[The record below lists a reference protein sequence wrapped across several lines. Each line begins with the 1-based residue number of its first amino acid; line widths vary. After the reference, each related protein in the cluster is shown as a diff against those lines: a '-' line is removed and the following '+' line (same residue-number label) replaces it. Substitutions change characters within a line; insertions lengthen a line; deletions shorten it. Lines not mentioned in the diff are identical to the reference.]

1 MTAFLPL
8 AQVEWGTVP
17 DWVAAFGTLAAFA
30 VALRL
35 LFKELEARR
44 EYEADRRRDQ
54 ARLVAAWTFHP
65 GEEEWFSIV
74 VHNGSDQPIYEV
86 KFTMVQPGSTYA
98 SDPIRSPLNGDVVHH
113 ELSLIPPQEKFHL
126 PLPVFGHG
134 PGPIGLSFQDALG
147 RAWVRYPDGR
157 LEASLKRAAP

>member
-54 ARLVAAWTFHP
+54 ARLVAA
-65 GEEEWFSIV
+65 
-74 VHNGSDQPIYEV
+74 
-86 KFTMVQPGSTYA
+86 
-98 SDPIRSPLNGDVVHH
+98 
-113 ELSLIPPQEKFHL
+113 
-126 PLPVFGHG
+126 
-134 PGPIGLSFQDALG
+134 
-147 RAWVRYPDGR
+147 
-157 LEASLKRAAP
+157 